1 MGDKSRGSKVTLLR
15 KGVALWNKITLKLK
29 DATVGERFSA
39 GMFLFLLLPYIFF
52 MVVWPVVESGFDWGH
67 VQKVWHSWQAL
78 NVGMIALVSS
88 VFALY
93 SAHYNTRQQRKRE
106 HAAAVAFLPR
116 ALSELIGYFEGCA
129 KFLKEVN
136 KAQQGDR
143 LHHTVPALP
152 CGYEEVFHRCM
163 IAADKELADYLAFV
177 LARLQINHSRV
188 KSLNDDLTQD
198 YGVVVNRGAVVW
210 LMAYL
215 IEMHAMVS
223 ALFEYCRLGEKS
235 YMMPLIKED
244 YTNSCRGLG
253 FLPDDIKD
261 LSYALDSRAKSYDLR
276 SVA

>member
-1 MGDKSRGSKVTLLR
+1 MKLKYKSSIEQKVEMTPPVGGRGWCRTMGDKSRGSKVTLLR
-15 KGVALWNKITLKLK
+15 KGVGLWNKITLKLK

-129 KFLKEVN
+129 KFLK
-136 KAQQGDR
+136 
-143 LHHTVPALP
+143 
-152 CGYEEVFHRCM
+152 
-163 IAADKELADYLAFV
+163 
-177 LARLQINHSRV
+177 
-188 KSLNDDLTQD
+188 
-198 YGVVVNRGAVVW
+198 
-210 LMAYL
+210 
-215 IEMHAMVS
+215 
-223 ALFEYCRLGEKS
+223 
-235 YMMPLIKED
+235 
-244 YTNSCRGLG
+244 
-253 FLPDDIKD
+253 
-261 LSYALDSRAKSYDLR
+261 
-276 SVA
+276 